1 MKKYII
7 FFLISLTF
15 ASCKKNEI
23 PKPEPL
29 PALDS
34 SGFLNINIDNVVNN
48 SPLILNTVEYINAN
62 NDTFTVD
69 MYKYYISN
77 VQLKTST
84 GIINIEPESYYLVNQ
99 EDQNSLHL
107 VIKRV
112 AFHNY
117 TSISFVV
124 GVDSARNVSG
134 SFTGALDPSNNM
146 FWGWNQGFIMAKL
159 EGHSRQ
165 STEPTQKI
173 VYHIGGFW
181 GKFNGVRKVNL
192 TFPNAAIVNS
202 NHTPTLNLKAEL
214 STWFSYPIPLDFNQY
229 WGITSISKESSNIA
243 DNYKNM
249 FTVTSVI
256 N

>member
-7 FFLISLTF
+7 FFLIF
-15 ASCKKNEI
+15 QAFISCKKNEI
-23 PKPEPL
+23 TKPEPL
-29 PALDS
+29 PALDP
-34 SGFLNINIDNVVNN
+34 SGFLNINIDNFVNN

-84 GIINIEPESYYLVNQ
+84 GFINVEPESYYLVNQ
-99 EDQNSLHL
+99 EDPNSLNL
-107 VIKRV
+107 MIKRV
-112 AFHNY
+112 AFQDY
-117 TSISFVV
+117 TSISFIL
-124 GVDSARNVSG
+124 GIDSARNVSG

-181 GKFNGVRKVNL
+181 GQFNAVRHVNL
-192 TFPNAAIVNS
+192 SFPNAAIVNS
-202 NHTPTLNLKAEL
+202 NHTPILNLKADL
-214 STWFSYPIPLDFNQY
+214 SNWFSYPIPLDFNQY
-229 WGITSISKESSNIA
+229 WSITDINKESSTIA
-243 DNYKNM
+243 DNYQNM
-249 FTVTSVI
+249 FTVTSVV